1 MRAAGRLGVAGA
13 FALVVACGSDPGRTE
28 PGDEDDPLPPGALV
42 DELDPFDAARWQ
54 VMDHALGRGRV
65 AAGNVVPVAG
75 AVEIRLPAGTFD
87 GGELRSA
94 ARLTH
99 GVVEGRLRAA
109 SAPGTISALFLYEGR
124 ARRNDEVDVE
134 LLGGTRTALLT
145 VWREDQ
151 QVFDTSVTLDFDPS
165 AGFHDYRI
173 TWTADRVVW
182 HVDGKVVATAGGLA
196 LGADLFLYVNAWWPT
211 WLQGGPAPAGA
222 AAVVER
228 LVT

>member
-1 MRAAGRLGVAGA
+1 MSAPGRTWLAGA
-13 FALVVACGSDPGRTE
+13 LALVVACGSEAME
-28 PGDEDDPLPPGALV
+28 PQATDERDPLPVDAVV
-42 DELDPFDAARWQ
+42 DELEPFDAGRWQ

-75 AVEIRLPAGTFD
+75 TVEIRLPAGTFD

-109 SAPGTISALFLYEGR
+109 AAPGSITALFLYEGR
-124 ARRNDEVDVE
+124 ARRNDEVDIE

-151 QVFDTSVTLDFDPS
+151 QVFHTSVTLGFDP
-165 AGFHDYRI
+165 AGGFHDYRI
-173 TWTADRVVW
+173 TWSVDQVVW
-182 HVDGKVVATAGGLA
+182 HVDGKVVATATGFA
-196 LGADLFLYVNAWWPT
+196 LGTELFLYVNAWWPT
-211 WLQGGPAPAGA
+211 WLEGGPAPAGA
-222 AAVVER
+222 AAMVER